1 MKTLGAESLVQLHP
15 VQLAGR
21 HAQSIYAEINV
32 VRHPPFG

>member
-1 MKTLGAESLVQLHP
+1 MQLHF

-21 HAQSIYAEINV
+21 HAQSIYDENDV